1 MKICTITC
9 HNVYNYGA
17 TLQAFALQQY
27 LMGQGHEVRIV
38 DYRPDYLDW
47 HYRLSW
53 WIPKSS
59 KHYPK
64 LSRSL
69 IRHSLYVLVRF
80 LSDMKSYPRF
90 LAFNRFNKQ
99 YLQLTNK
106 CKTME
111 EVKKATADADCLIT
125 GSDQVWNSYTL
136 PNGHDAAFYL
146 GFAPV
151 GATTLSYAASFGG
164 SSIDME
170 ATPFIK
176 EQLSKLDA
184 ISVREQSGIIILQ
197 NLGLEGAV
205 VCDPVFLLSKEE
217 WLSAFKK
224 HKHDEGKYI
233 LIYNL
238 GHDTEAILRDAE
250 SIKKQTGL
258 KVVSLLTNVSLKADE
273 ELRAESP
280 DRFVSL
286 INNAQMVLTNSFH
299 ATSFSILFNKKV
311 YVYTESKGKTNARI
325 NDLLKLCCL
334 EDRLNPC
341 SVSFNDKIDYE
352 SVNKRMRDYVEF
364 SKRWLIKTIC
374 KNEQ

>member
-1 MKICTITC
+1 M
-9 HNVYNYGA
+9 
-17 TLQAFALQQY
+17 
-27 LMGQGHEVRIV
+27 
-38 DYRPDYLDW
+38 
-47 HYRLSW
+47 
-53 WIPKSS
+53 
-59 KHYPK
+59 
-64 LSRSL
+64 
-69 IRHSLYVLVRF
+69 
-80 LSDMKSYPRF
+80 
-90 LAFNRFNKQ
+90 
-99 YLQLTNK
+99 
-106 CKTME
+106 
-111 EVKKATADADCLIT
+111 
-125 GSDQVWNSYTL
+125 
-136 PNGHDAAFYL
+136 
-146 GFAPV
+146 
-151 GATTLSYAASFGG
+151 
-164 SSIDME
+164 
-170 ATPFIK
+170 
-176 EQLSKLDA
+176 
-184 ISVREQSGIIILQ
+184 
-197 NLGLEGAV
+197 
-205 VCDPVFLLSKEE
+205 
-217 WLSAFKK
+217 
-224 HKHDEGKYI
+224 
-233 LIYNL
+233 